1 MTLHDIIL
9 KALEGG
15 PVTVNAG
22 TPRPPRGADLR
33 ERKCTM
39 NRLQQRLAHI
49 ERAILPAGRMCAVT
63 DDGSEDIEAR
73 IARCRAETG
82 LSDRDLVVDHQALL
96 RASPRGGSGAALD
109 DAAAAQGSE
118 PSAGS
123 YGPQKGFA
131 NVLPHPRSHRQ
142 A

>member
-73 IARCRAETG
+73 IARCRAESPLT
-82 LSDRDLVVDHQALL
+82 SDEQLAAFKAEKGVVATDHLVVFT
-96 RASPRGGSGAALD
+96 
-109 DAAAAQGSE
+109 
-118 PSAGS
+118 
-123 YGPQKGFA
+123 FA
-131 NVLPHPRSHRQ
+131 
-142 A
+142 